1 MATDL
6 VELVEIALL
15 QSDACMSFVH
25 THAKS
30 GVHGVCELGGV
41 DTACGGRDTHSLR
54 RCWTVRS
61 WRMDLSCSHAYL

>member
-30 GVHGVCELGGV
+30 GAHGV
-41 DTACGGRDTHSLR
+41 
-54 RCWTVRS
+54 
-61 WRMDLSCSHAYL
+61 